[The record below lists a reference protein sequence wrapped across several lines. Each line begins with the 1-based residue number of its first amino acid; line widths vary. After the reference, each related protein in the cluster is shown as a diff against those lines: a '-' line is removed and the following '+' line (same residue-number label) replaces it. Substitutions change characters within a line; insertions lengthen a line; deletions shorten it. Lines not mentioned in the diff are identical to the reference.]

1 MPNARPANPLRPSTP
16 AGSGRASKEQSTIKG
31 WFKAGASGQ
40 SATGKARA
48 PALGKLQKRG
58 CKNTNDVGGGDSLFE
73 PIALT
78 EETLRSLR
86 AYRNSGGKGGFNT
99 GQDEDAALEAALA
112 ASRAAGGGEGDEA
125 AMLAQALEV
134 SRAAAGATEEDRLM
148 KEALEASVRDARRAE
163 EEESALLV
171 RGNMAHDT

>member
-78 EETLRSLR
+78 EETILSLR
-86 AYRNSGGKGGFNT
+86 ANLNSGGKGGFST
-99 GQDEDAALEAALA
+99 GQDEDAA
-112 ASRAAGGGEGDEA
+112 ASSAAGGGEGDEA
-125 AMLAQALEV
+125 AMLAQEIEV
-134 SRAAAGATEEDRLM
+134 SRAAAGATEEDWLM
-148 KEALEASVRDARRAE
+148 KEALEASVRDARRVE

-171 RGNMAHDT
+171 CGNMAHDT

>member
-1 MPNARPANPLRPSTP
+1 MPNARPANPLRPSSP
-16 AGSGRASKEQSTIKG
+16 AGPGRARKEQSTLKG
-31 WFKAGASGQ
+31 WFKAGAAGQ
-40 SATGKARA
+40 SATGEAWA

-58 CKNTNDVGGGDSLFE
+58 GKSADESGAGDSLFE

-78 EETLRSLR
+78 EETVQSLR
-86 AYRNSGGKGGFNT
+86 AYRNPGGRGGFNT
-99 GQDEDAALEAALA
+99 VQDEDAALEAALA
-112 ASRAAGGGEGDEA
+112 ASRAIGGGEGDEA